1 MEQQQLFDPEDGFI
15 VTAAEDWSHFDN
27 ETFLRFYQPLLGS
40 QAFSTFYGLR
50 AFLKPQPVLSDR
62 QLQSLLL
69 AQLNLGRQDITDSLN
84 RLEGVG
90 MVRTFTKQDT
100 LGRLQVYELQSTMT
114 PAELINDDLLS
125 VLLLE
130 SVGEHEFDRL
140 VKLARQFQL
149 GGQDTLTETS
159 HRFLDVFNIDQ
170 RSVTTPPD
178 QLVKARQELT
188 VQQQK
193 PLVAIDS
200 DFDWPTLV
208 QLLTNQ
214 PITKDDL
221 NHHRELIEV
230 EHQLYGID
238 EPTMARF
245 LIQTINLTDNRIDGQ
260 KLKKL
265 IAQSYQ
271 TAGFAEVGAQAAT
284 SVVQDSGTLSTDE
297 QQLVAACKYYAPVEF
312 LQQLKQQTGG
322 YVTSKDRFVLQGL
335 IEEGHLAKEV
345 VNVLSWYV
353 LISLDNATLPKGLVD
368 TIANNWMKA
377 GVQNASQ
384 ALQQIQTFNR
394 NSRQRTAGQRRSRQT
409 TPKRLVKEKMPEWTR
424 ETAKQTEKSSARDIA
439 KLRERIAKYNQR
451 KGDAQS

>member
-1 MEQQQLFDPEDGFI
+1 MEQQQQLFDPEDGFI
-15 VTAAEDWSHFDN
+15 VTAAPDWSHFDN
-27 ETFLRFYQPLLGS
+27 GTFLRFYQPILGS

-50 AFLKPQPVLSDR
+50 AFLTSHPVLAER
-62 QLQSLLL
+62 RLQSLLL
-69 AQLNLGRQDITDSLN
+69 AQLNMGRQNITDSLH

-90 MVRTFTKQDT
+90 MVRTFTKKDA
-100 LGRLQVYELQSTMT
+100 LGRVYVYELQATLS

-140 VKLARQFQL
+140 AKVAGQYQL
-149 GGQDTLTETS
+149 SDRHQLTEAS

-170 RSVTTPPD
+170 RSVTTPPTALRQARD
-178 QLVKARQELT
+178 QLAIP
-188 VQQQK
+188 QQRS
-193 PLVAIDS
+193 LVS
-200 DFDWPTLV
+200 SSTDFDWPTLV
-208 QLLTNQ
+208 QLLANQ
-214 PITKDDL
+214 PITEDDL
-221 NHHRELIEV
+221 TSHRDLIEV

-245 LIQTINLTDNRIDGQ
+245 LIKTISLADNRINARS
-260 KLKKL
+260 LKRA
-265 IAQSYQ
+265 IAQAY
-271 TAGFAEVGAQAAT
+271 AAST
-284 SVVQDSGTLSTDE
+284 KVKQPASDEQSVVKDSGQLSAD
-297 QQLVAACKYYAPVEF
+297 QQALVTACRYYSPVEF

-335 IEEGHLAKEV
+335 IEEGHLSKEV

-377 GVQNASQ
+377 GVQSATQ
-384 ALQQIQTFNR
+384 ALQQIQKFNQEGQKR
-394 NSRQRTAGQRRSRQT
+394 SSNRQRQRQS
-409 TPKRLVKEKMPEWTR
+409 PKRVVKEKMPEWTR
-424 ETAKQTEKSSARDIA
+424 QTAKQTEKSSARDVA
-439 KLRERIAKYNQR
+439 KLRERIAKHNQR